1 MWLKED
7 AEGNVDIT
15 DLEQKLQVSWNAPKT
30 AVEET
35 IMFYSSTARV
45 VDS

>member
-30 AVEET
+30 VET